1 MLAARAMMS
10 ALLCGTLRTFFA
22 DFLSLF
28 NGTNSTFVLGDGFLT
43 RLLMVS
49 SPLWFWGSAQNP
61 RMNPCPSARPGV
73 EPQGGSE
80 RGLSEAPH
88 EGPVFGETWGCGSP
102 CLDALRARGAAPLS
116 TSKIGK
122 RYDEWRLATAAF

>member
-1 MLAARAMMS
+1 MMLAARAMMS

-73 EPQGGSE
+73 ATARRLRTRAVRGSA
-80 RGLSEAPH
+80 RGSRLRGDVGMRQS
-88 EGPVFGETWGCGSP
+88 VFG
-102 CLDALRARGAAPLS
+102 CLAGARGSAP
-116 TSKIGK
+116 
-122 RYDEWRLATAAF
+122 